1 MRKMV
6 EPQMPLVQRWIEKP
20 HAHEYAGMS
29 DVLDE
34 APAALEAVFKCLV
47 RSGGNPKRGR
57 EGLGAEQVVRI
68 LVVKQLENFSYDQ
81 LEFSLVDS
89 TTFRTFCR
97 LGDGC
102 SCA

>member
-6 EPQMPLVQRWIEKP
+6 EPQMPLVQR
-20 HAHEYAGMS
+20 
-29 DVLDE
+29 VLDE

-68 LVVKQLENFSYDQ
+68 LVVKQLEIFSK
-81 LEFSLVDS
+81 FSSQKANVSIFAALRPLWPS
-89 TTFRTFCR
+89 P
-97 LGDGC
+97 
-102 SCA
+102 SPSP